1 MSFHNWLSQVS
12 SPAAQCSLEQVHL
25 CTLLL
30 RYHFCQSYS
39 VVVLVVR
46 WLTRLFRAVIR
57 LPLLPLAFSC
67 LRCLRQLLSPL
78 GSRLAV
84 TTVDFI
90 ALLGVF
96 STC

>member
-1 MSFHNWLSQVS
+1 MPTEVMEALESDTRASG
-12 SPAAQCSLEQVHL
+12 AARV
-25 CTLLL
+25 TRGLLL
-30 RYHFCQSYS
+30 RYHFCPSYS

-57 LPLLPLAFSC
+57 LPLLPLPFSC

-84 TTVDFI
+84 TTVDFT
-90 ALLGVF
+90 ALLGAF